1 MPGRNLRRGRSAA
14 GSDAVSVEARSA
26 AERAARNSYGRL
38 VALLTRC
45 GVPISR
51 AEEVLADAFCAALE
65 AWPRE
70 GVPAQPE
77 AWLFTVARRRFIS
90 QRRRDRVHSG
100 AEAAIRQLLEQRG
113 EPELEMFG
121 DDRLKL
127 LFACAHPAIG
137 PAMHSP
143 LMLQTVLGLDAAT
156 IAAAFV
162 ISPETMAQ
170 RLVRAKAKIRDAGIP
185 FSIPEGDELAERAG
199 AVLDAIYAAYGR
211 AWEDV
216 TEDSSVPGMA
226 EEAIW
231 LARLVVN
238 LLPDEPEAKGLLALL
253 LHCEARKPARRDEA
267 GAFVPLQDQDPS
279 RWSEPKIQE
288 AERLLRE
295 ASLFGRIGRYQL
307 EAAIQSAHAVRA
319 RSGYPDWHSIVLLY
333 RGLLQHAPTLG
344 ATIGHAAAVAQA
356 EGAEAAWTLLM
367 QLPEEVTRY
376 QPYWALRGHLSAR
389 LGHPDEARIA
399 FEKAAALTQ
408 DPAVRGFLLKRPPA
422 AGSA

>member
-1 MPGRNLRRGRSAA
+1 
-14 GSDAVSVEARSA
+14 VEARSA
-26 AERAARNSYGRL
+26 AERAARSSYGRL

-45 GVPISR
+45 GVPISS

-65 AWPRE
+65 TWPRE
-70 GVPAQPE
+70 GVPARPE

-90 QRRRDRVHSG
+90 QRRREQVHSG

-113 EPELEMFG
+113 ETEPEMFG

-127 LFACAHPAIG
+127 LFACAHPAID
-137 PAMHSP
+137 PAIRSA

-162 ISPETMAQ
+162 MSPETMAQ

-185 FSIPEGDELAERAG
+185 FSIPQGHELAERAG

-231 LARLVVN
+231 LARLVVR
-238 LLPDEPEAKGLLALL
+238 LLADEPEAKGLLALL
-253 LHCEARKPARRDEA
+253 LYCEARKAARRDDA
-267 GAFVPLQDQDPS
+267 GAFVRLQDQDPN
-279 RWSEPKIQE
+279 RWSEPKMQE
-288 AERLLRE
+288 AERLLHE
-295 ASLFGRIGRYQL
+295 ASLCGRIGRYQL
-307 EAAIQSAHAVRA
+307 EAAIQSAHAARA
-319 RSGYPDWHSIVLLY
+319 RTGHPDWQGILLLY
-333 RGLLQHAPTLG
+333 RGLLHHAPTLG

-356 EGAEAAWTLLM
+356 EGAEAAWALLM

-389 LGHPDEARIA
+389 LGRHDEARIA
-399 FEKAAALTQ
+399 FEKAAGLTR
-408 DPAVRGFLLKRPPA
+408 DPAVRGFLLERSRTPGPA
-422 AGSA
+422 